1 MLSCLTW
8 AAPALNEEHH
18 PSHQTIMTKLTIP
31 TLVEQG
37 KLAARLYDECDSAL
51 SELNDSFG
59 TPYEAA
65 RTNLTT
71 DLLRADRSGIDLS
84 VFQGKE
90 SLFKYPEFNANIVVR
105 ITAVP
110 TGHDKLDKVD
120 EKIAQ
125 LELKLKQAKL
135 ERKHLVEQLKMS
147 SAVDFVTE
155 KIVTAFSRIK

>member
-1 MLSCLTW
+1 
-8 AAPALNEEHH
+8 
-18 PSHQTIMTKLTIP
+18 MTKLTIP

-37 KLAARLYDECDSAL
+37 KIAARLYDECDTAL
-51 SELNDSFG
+51 SELNNSFG

-71 DLLRADRSGIDLS
+71 DLVCAERSGIDLS

-90 SLFKYPEFNANIVVR
+90 SLFKYPEYNANIVVR
-105 ITAVP
+105 ITTVP
-110 TGHDKLDKVD
+110 TAHDKLDKID

-135 ERKHLVEQLKMS
+135 ERKHLVEQLKLS